1 VNKKMNECNENG
13 CATGN
18 YKDCGCQS
26 DESCST
32 CSDSSSDSC
41 GSSDMMMAM
50 WHKAAMQAMI
60 EIKKDAIK
68 TKLQAKF
75 GEAADKGADAVIEAM
90 GAKMQASIQQEQ
102 AMGNLKNKLASIL
115 AEAIKK
121 N

>member
-1 VNKKMNECNENG
+1 MNECNENG
-13 CATGN
+13 CETGS

-32 CSDSSSDSC
+32 CSDSSCCSS
-41 GSSDMMMAM
+41 GTSDMMMAM

-60 EIKKDAIK
+60 ELKKDAIK

-75 GEAADKGADAVIEAM
+75 GEATDKAADAVVEAI
-90 GAKMQASIQQEQ
+90 GTKMQASIQQEQ
-102 AMGNLKNKLASIL
+102 VMGNLKSKLRSIL